1 MLHDI
6 AIFLVN
12 SVDQLWYIW
21 IVILMFIES
30 SFFPFP
36 SEIVMIPAWYLAAKS
51 QMNIFLVIS
60 FWIIWSLLWS
70 YLNYFLAK
78 KFWRNFILK
87 LLWVEKVDKLD
98 KFFKEH
104 WEISTFNWRLIPW
117 VRQLISF
124 PAWLAEMNLRK
135 FTLFTSLWAWTWV
148 IILVML
154 WYFIWEN
161 QELVKK
167 YLRELTIWALIFIF
181 VISLIYIFYKKRKNK
196 KISW

>member
-1 MLHDI
+1 MIHEI
-6 AIFLVN
+6 ATFLVN
-12 SVDQLWYIW
+12 SVDQLWYFW

-51 QMNIFLVIS
+51 KMNIFLVI
-60 FWIIWSLLWS
+60 FCWIAWSLLWS

-87 LLWVEKVDKLD
+87 IFSEEKVAKLD
-98 KFFKEH
+98 KFFQDH

-117 VRQLISF
+117 IRQLISF
-124 PAWLAEMNLRK
+124 PAWLAKMNLAR
-135 FTLFTSLWAWTWV
+135 FTFFTWLWAWIWV

-161 QELVKK
+161 QEMVNK
-167 YLRELTIWALIFIF
+167 YLKELTIFALIFIT
-181 VISLIYIFYKKRKNK
+181 ILSLWYLWYKKYK
-196 KISW
+196 K